1 MAKLS
6 FINLFIL
13 SLIFTNCKEYHSQ
26 KNRKSAPKNVIFLIS
41 DGAGLSQISSA
52 YFYKDKRVHYSRF
65 KHIGLMHTFS
75 SDSDI
80 TDSAA
85 SATAFATGQKT
96 YNGAIGVLA
105 DHSSVENLVE
115 LASA

>member
-1 MAKLS
+1 M
-6 FINLFIL
+6 
-13 SLIFTNCKEYHSQ
+13 
-26 KNRKSAPKNVIFLIS
+26 
-41 DGAGLSQISSA
+41 SQISSA
-52 YFYKDKRVHYSRF
+52 YFYKDSLVHYSRF

-75 SDSDI
+75 SDNDI

-96 YNGAIGVLA
+96 YNGAIGVLE
-105 DHSSVENLVE
+105 DHSLVENLVE